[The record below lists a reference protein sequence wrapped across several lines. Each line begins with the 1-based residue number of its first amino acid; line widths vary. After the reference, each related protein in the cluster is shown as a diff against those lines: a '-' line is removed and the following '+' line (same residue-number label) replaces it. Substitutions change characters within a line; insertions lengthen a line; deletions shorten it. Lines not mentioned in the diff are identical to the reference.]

1 MAVRSDFPRPIRRI
15 DHTWIPLADG
25 TRLAARIW
33 LPEDAEQDPVPA
45 ILEYLPYRK
54 GDAFAQ
60 RDSRHHPYFA
70 GHGYAGVRVDLR
82 GTGDSDG
89 IIEDEYLPQEQEDA
103 IDVIAWLAE
112 QPWCSGAVGMLG
124 ISWGGFNG
132 LQVAARRPPAL
143 KAVISMCASDDR
155 YADDV
160 HYVGGC
166 VLAIDML
173 PWAATMLTGNALP
186 PDQAVV
192 GDGWRETWLQRIE
205 HTPPFIE
212 AWLAHQRRDGYWRQG
227 SVCEH
232 YEAIDV
238 PVYAIGGWADGYS
251 NAIPRLVEGLPGP
264 RKGLIGPWSH
274 AFPQDGAPGPAIGF
288 LQECLRWFDQQLK
301 GIETGIMD
309 EPRLRVWMQEPVAPA
324 THHTLRPG
332 RWVSEPAWPPPDAQ
346 EWTWDFSPAEPI
358 SHRSI
363 ESTGL
368 DAGAW
373 CADGGEGDWPG
384 DQRAEDE
391 RSLSFTSAPL
401 DEPIEILGF
410 PEVTLGIEV
419 GRPSA
424 LAVVRLCDVDPD
436 GASLLITRGVLNL
449 NHRDG
454 HADAKPLEPGQPLRR
469 HDLPRRDRPARARR
483 PPAARRGVDRV
494 LAVGVARG
502 QAGHAHAARRPGDG
516 PHARPAR
523 RGAGRL
529 RAARVGCA
537 ARGRDDHPRP
547 DDPPPQPRPG
557 HRRARAAL
565 RVGRRRPSPAQGQR
579 HRDGRH
585 PRHDLQHR
593 RRRSALGERARAVQL
608 GPRSR
613 GVAHAHPHRLGDDRE
628 RRGVRRPP
636 PPRRLRGRRSGS
648 ARAPGRSRSR
658 ATSSE
663 ARRRPSAGTRR
674 SGPRWG
680 AAARRARGRPAL
692 IPRCTDSTSTRS
704 SAPTSSSSAM
714 KSAIHAGSSS
724 GAKK

>member
-15 DHTWIPLADG
+15 DHMWIPLADG
-25 TRLAARIW
+25 TRLSARIW

-54 GDAFAQ
+54 GDAFAR

-103 IDVIAWLAE
+103 IDVIAWLA
-112 QPWCSGAVGMLG
+112 QQSWCSGAVGMLG

-143 KAVISMCASDDR
+143 EAVISMCASDDR

-166 VLAIDML
+166 VLAVDML

-205 HTPPFIE
+205 RTPPFIE

-232 YEAIDV
+232 YDSIDV

-251 NAIPRLVEGLPGP
+251 NAIPRLIEGLPGP

-288 LQECLRWFDQQLK
+288 LQECLRWFDQHLK
-301 GIETGIMD
+301 GIDTGVMD
-309 EPRLRVWMQEPVAPA
+309 EPRLRAWMQEPVAPA
-324 THHTLRPG
+324 THHTQRPG

-346 EWTWDFSPAEPI
+346 EWAWDFSPAEPI
-358 SHRSI
+358 SHRSV

-391 RSLSFTSAPL
+391 RSLTFTSAPL

-424 LAVVRLCDVDPD
+424 IAVVRLCDVDPD
-436 GASLLITRGVLNL
+436 GASLLVTRGVLNL

-454 HADAKPLEPGQPLRR
+454 HDSAKPLEPGQRYEIAIALDAIAQRVPAGHRLRVAVSTAYW
-469 HDLPRRDRPARARR
+469 PWVWPAAKPVTLTLHGGRLAVPTR
-483 PPAARRGVDRV
+483 PPRAEELPDFGPPEWAPPLEVETIEPGRTTRV
-494 LAVGVARG
+494 HSHDQATGEHELRFEWDVG
-502 QAGHAHAARRPGDG
+502 
-516 PHARPAR
+516 
-523 RGAGRL
+523 
-529 RAARVGCA
+529 
-537 ARGRDDHPRP
+537 
-547 DDPPPQPRPG
+547 G
-557 HRRARAAL
+557 HRRL
-565 RVGRRRPSPAQGQR
+565 RDSAIEMNDTHVTTYRIV
-579 HRDGRH
+579 DGDPLSASVRV
-585 PRHDLQHR
+585 QCS
-593 RRRSALGERARAVQL
+593 SALG
-608 GPRSR
+608 R
-613 GVAHAHPHRLGDDRE
+613 GAWRTRVDTDSEMTATAAEFVVRHRLDAYEADE
-628 RRGVRRPP
+628 RIC
-636 PPRRLRGRRSGS
+636 
-648 ARAPGRSRSR
+648 SRSWTL
-658 ATSSE
+658 AF
-663 ARRRPSAGTRR
+663 
-674 SGPRWG
+674 PR
-680 AAARRARGRPAL
+680 
-692 IPRCTDSTSTRS
+692 DEF
-704 SAPTSSSSAM
+704 
-714 KSAIHAGSSS
+714 
-724 GAKK
+724 

>member
-1 MAVRSDFPRPIRRI
+1 VAVRSDFPRAVRRI

-54 GDAFAQ
+54 GDAFAR

-103 IDVIAWLAE
+103 IDVIAWLAA
-112 QPWCSGAVGMLG
+112 QPWCTGAVGMLG

-132 LQVAARRPPAL
+132 LQVAARRPPGL

-166 VLAIDML
+166 VLAVDML

-192 GDGWRETWLQRIE
+192 GDSWRATWLQRIE
-205 HTPPFIE
+205 RTPPFIE

-232 YEAIDV
+232 YEAIEV
-238 PVYAIGGWADGYS
+238 PVYAIGGWADGYT

-288 LQECLRWFDQQLK
+288 LQECLRWFDQHLK
-301 GIETGIMD
+301 GIDTGIMD
-309 EPRLRVWMQEPVAPA
+309 EPRLRVWMQDPVAPA
-324 THHTLRPG
+324 THHVQRPG
-332 RWVSEPAWPPPDAQ
+332 RWVSEPAWPPPGARA
-346 EWTWDFSPAEPI
+346 WAWDFGPEQPI

-363 ESTGL
+363 ESTGI

-391 RSLSFTSAPL
+391 RSLTFTSEPL
-401 DEPIEILGF
+401 DEAIEILGF

-424 LAVVRLCDVDPD
+424 LVAVRLCDVDPD

-454 HADAKPLEPGQPLRR
+454 HADPQPLEPGRRYDVTIRLDAIAQRVPAGHRLR
-469 HDLPRRDRPARARR
+469 
-483 PPAARRGVDRV
+483 V
-494 LAVGVARG
+494 AVSTAYWPWLWPVARPVTLTL
-502 QAGHAHAARRPGDG
+502 H
-516 PHARPAR
+516 
-523 RGAGRL
+523 AGRL
-529 RAARVGCA
+529 TAPTRPPRDEDLPDFEAPEWAAPLEVETIK
-537 ARGRDDHPRP
+537 RGRTTRGHTHDQATGAHELRFEWDVG
-547 DDPPPQPRPG
+547 G
-557 HRRARAAL
+557 HRRIVDSAIEMNDTHVTTYRIVDGDPLSASV
-565 RVGRRRPSPAQGQR
+565 RVQCS
-579 HRDGRH
+579 
-585 PRHDLQHR
+585 
-593 RRRSALGERARAVQL
+593 SALG
-608 GPRSR
+608 R
-613 GVAHAHPHRLGDDRE
+613 GAWRTRIHTDSEMTATAAEFVVRHRLDAYEAEKRIC
-628 RRGVRRPP
+628 
-636 PPRRLRGRRSGS
+636 
-648 ARAPGRSRSR
+648 SRSWTL
-658 ATSSE
+658 AF
-663 ARRRPSAGTRR
+663 
-674 SGPRWG
+674 PR
-680 AAARRARGRPAL
+680 
-692 IPRCTDSTSTRS
+692 DEF
-704 SAPTSSSSAM
+704 
-714 KSAIHAGSSS
+714 
-724 GAKK
+724 